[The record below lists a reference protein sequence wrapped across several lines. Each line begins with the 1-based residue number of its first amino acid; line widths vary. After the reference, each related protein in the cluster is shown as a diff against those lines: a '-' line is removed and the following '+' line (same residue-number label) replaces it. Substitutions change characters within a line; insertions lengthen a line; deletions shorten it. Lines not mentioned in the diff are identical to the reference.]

1 VQWYP
6 GTRKWYPKSILWTGV
21 ARLRG
26 IASPRL
32 KKKSRL
38 KPGWK
43 QKNEHKKSWSIQEN
57 EEIAAYCQA
66 SLWWSWKR
74 SWVSKNPA
82 SVSKNQRGFWILDIK
97 IPKSLKKCGRD
108 FFKKVLTEFDDL
120 QDIHDLE
127 RLKMAGK
134 CLDDIA
140 EAEKQI
146 KKDGRYVFDRYNQT
160 KEHCAQKTI
169 RENRI
174 IFCRIIRELG
184 LDLEVPEPRP
194 PRQY

>member
-1 VQWYP
+1 
-6 GTRKWYPKSILWTGV
+6 
-21 ARLRG
+21 
-26 IASPRL
+26 
-32 KKKSRL
+32 
-38 KPGWK
+38 
-43 QKNEHKKSWSIQEN
+43 
-57 EEIAAYCQA
+57 
-66 SLWWSWKR
+66 
-74 SWVSKNPA
+74 
-82 SVSKNQRGFWILDIK
+82 LDIK

-134 CLDDIA
+134 C
-140 EAEKQI
+140 
-146 KKDGRYVFDRYNQT
+146 DGAFIRDKFGQL
-160 KEHCAQKTI
+160 KEHVGGKVK

-174 IFCRIIRELG
+174 IFCRLVRELA